1 MPSAQLCLQIMFI
14 QAKLHLFQLAGHFT
28 SFSVWWLTTSNV
40 WVWACACASCCV
52 LVMVSGFLH
61 PRKKK
66 KNLSQ
71 KRQNVSNMES
81 EATSGLFLSL
91 FLLRTWQLSTLK
103 DRRANNYLSQ
113 VAGVIVGG
121 WKMSDED
128 RVCVSPKM
136 VCPFD
141 PAVLQT
147 HWETVFVSPDK
158 RSAAFTWAGS
168 ANYTLQPTLAE
179 TKRTRAGWAT
189 ETRLGSP
196 FIKRE
201 WGGGYVLKLGECKIF
216 SFKH

>member
-52 LVMVSGFLH
+52 LVVVSGFLH
-61 PRKKK
+61 PRKKN
-66 KNLSQ
+66 NLSQ

-128 RVCVSPKM
+128 RVCLCVCVSKNG
-136 VCPFD
+136 
-141 PAVLQT
+141 
-147 HWETVFVSPDK
+147 VSFWP
-158 RSAAFTWAGS
+158 RSAAD
-168 ANYTLQPTLAE
+168 TLRDRFCVPRQEVCCFHLS
-179 TKRTRAGWAT
+179 
-189 ETRLGSP
+189 RLSQLHP
-196 FIKRE
+196 STHFSRDKEDQSRMSDWDQARE
-201 WGGGYVLKLGECKIF
+201 PL
-216 SFKH
+216 H